1 MVIASKDGHWGRKEK
16 KQQLNLVYLFVVL
29 WGGIS
34 QSFWDHVAS
43 QVELNYD
50 LAEKLAPIMLNIK

>member
-1 MVIASKDGHWGRKEK
+1 MVTGGERKK
-16 KQQLNLVYLFVVL
+16 KTAVESSLPVRGAV
-29 WGGIS
+29 GGIS
-34 QSFWDHVAS
+34 QSFWDQVAS